1 MNEIFRQH
9 VEQLHAKY
17 EALMRMEPVTLRGL
31 PKIVPR
37 SGVYVFSE
45 GASHLY
51 VGRSKRLRDR
61 LRYHS
66 SSAEDAPFAFKLARE
81 QTGNTRAS
89 YSSKGSREDLLA
101 DPQFRA
107 AFQAAKERIHRMQI
121 RFVDEPDPTRQALLE
136 IYVAISLEAPYN
148 DFDTH

>member
-1 MNEIFRQH
+1 MNEIFREH

-17 EALMRMEPVTLRGL
+17 EALMRMEPATLGGL
-31 PKIVPR
+31 PTNVPN
-37 SGVYVFSE
+37 SGIYLFSE

-51 VGRSKRLRDR
+51 VGRSKRIRDR

-81 QTGNTRAS
+81 QTGKTKAS
-89 YSSKGSREDLLA
+89 YSSKGSRQELLA
-101 DPQFRA
+101 NPQFQA
-107 AFQAAKERIHRMQI
+107 AFQAAKERIRRMQI
-121 RFVDEPDPTRQALLE
+121 RFVDESDPVRQALLE
-136 IYVAISLEAPYN
+136 IYVTISLQAPYN

>member
-17 EALMRMEPVTLRGL
+17 EALMRMEPVTLGGL
-31 PKIVPR
+31 PKKVPT
-37 SGVYVFSE
+37 SGIYLFSE

-66 SSAEDAPFAFKLARE
+66 SSAKDAPFAFKLARE
-81 QTGNTRAS
+81 QTGKTKAS
-89 YSSKGSREDLLA
+89 YLSKGSRQELLA
-101 DPQFRA
+101 DPQFQA
-107 AFQAAKERIHRMQI
+107 AFQAAKERIRRMQI
-121 RFVDEPDPTRQALLE
+121 RFVDEPDPVRQALLE
-136 IYVAISLEAPYN
+136 IYQENHRQGS
-148 DFDTH
+148 

>member
-1 MNEIFRQH
+1 MNEVFRQH

-17 EALMRMEPVTLRGL
+17 EALMRMEPVTIGGL
-31 PKIVPR
+31 PRNVPN
-37 SGVYVFSE
+37 SGIYVFSE

-51 VGRSKRLRDR
+51 VGRSKRLRNR

-81 QTGNTRAS
+81 QTGNTKAS
-89 YSSKGSREDLLA
+89 YSSKGSRQKLLA
-101 DPQFRA
+101 NPRFRA
-107 AFQAAKERIHRMQI
+107 AFQAAKERIRRMQI
-121 RFVDEPDPTRQALLE
+121 RFVDEPDPVRQALLE
-136 IYVAISLEAPYN
+136 IYVTISLEASYN